1 MTRIIYDLGANRGQN
16 IEYYLLKADR
26 VVAVEA
32 NPELANI
39 IRKQHSE
46 AIAEGRLTVVNAVV
60 TIERTGRVP
69 FYIADHDY
77 LSQLDPPTEPWNF
90 TQVELDSINIIDLID
105 QHGEPWYIKIDLEF
119 YDNKILT
126 ALFAYDIRP
135 PFISSE
141 IHNIQVLD
149 LLYRAGGYRQ
159 FKYVVGGMVTE
170 NNPVT
175 VRELSG
181 ATREYNCIAHS
192 AGPMGEDIKGPWL
205 TLNELNQ
212 HQGSGWTLGW
222 YDIHA
227 TL

>member
-1 MTRIIYDLGANRGQN
+1 MTRIIYDLGANCGQN

-32 NPELANI
+32 NPELADV
-39 IRKQHSE
+39 IRNEHSA

-60 TIERTGRVP
+60 TIERTGRTP
-69 FYIADHDY
+69 FYIASHNV
-77 LSQLDPPTEPWNF
+77 LSQLDTPADLRGF
-90 TQVELDSINIIDLID
+90 TQVELDAINIIDLID

-135 PFISSE
+135 PFISAE

-149 LLYRAGGYRQ
+149 LLYRAGGYRK
-159 FKYVVGGMVTE
+159 FKYVNGGQVVE
-170 NNPVT
+170 NNPALVQ
-175 VRELSG
+175 ELSG
-181 ATREYNCIAHS
+181 NTREYHCIAHS

-205 TLNELNQ
+205 TIDELHQ
-212 HQGSGWTLGW
+212 HRGPGWNLGW
-222 YDIHA
+222 YDIHVA
-227 TL
+227 L